1 MSDWYSRPNAAL
13 VDGKIRFRAS
23 AIGGCVNGLAWDLR
37 ASQGMDENLP
47 SEQGFPESVQIA
59 MDESS
64 ALESHAVD
72 LLRDGGWK
80 IESLQ
85 QSESREFGS
94 NMVLEGTPDCVDADG
109 KFLLEIKTVGSGL
122 WKQLSNMPDTYEKCS
137 ALVQKYLW
145 QVAAYE
151 AIFDKPCHLGVV
163 EKNNGALTGNFIV
176 IQWDD
181 LPVPNLKDLVAKM
194 IEVVALSKTD
204 ALACVGAGSDLC
216 KWEQRHSRPQVDVGQ
231 ELTLLRIQEAT
242 VKSMSED
249 IKNLREHISNIVRE
263 VGGKAECNGV
273 KLTWVSTHVVEKK
286 PREYDRNYLKITWDN
301 DISFP
306 GYGNEEEK

>member
-1 MSDWYSRPNAAL
+1 MNDWYSRPNAAL
-13 VDGKIRFRAS
+13 VDGKVRFRAS
-23 AIGGCVNGLAWDLR
+23 AIGGCAKGLAWDLR
-37 ASQGMDENLP
+37 ASQGMDKDLP
-47 SEQGFPESVQIA
+47 TEQGFPESVQIA

-72 LLRDGGWK
+72 LLRDGGWN
-80 IESLQ
+80 IFSLQ
-85 QSESREFGS
+85 ESQSREIAE
-94 NMVLEGTPDCVDADG
+94 NIVLEGTPDCADEKG
-109 KFLLEIKTVGSGL
+109 NFLLEVKTVGSSL
-122 WKQLSNMPDTYEKCS
+122 WKQLSNMPDTYEECS

-151 AIFDKPCHLGVV
+151 AIFDQPCHLGVV
-163 EKNNGALTGNFIV
+163 EKNNGALTGNFV
-176 IQWDD
+176 VLHWHE
-181 LPVPNLKDLVAKM
+181 LPVPKMKDLVAKM
-194 IEVVALSKTD
+194 VEVVELAESDDLS
-204 ALACVGAGSDLC
+204 CVGGSGDLC
-216 KWEQRHSRPQVDVGQ
+216 KWEQRHSRPHVDVGQ

-249 IKNLREHISNIVRE
+249 IRNLREHISNIVRE

-301 DISFP
+301 EITFP